1 MEPTPSDAEIS
12 AWIEKGLATAKH
24 FAPNP
29 VSSQSSLGK
38 STIKKGN
45 TKVLVSSA
53 EQIASSQP
61 AASHTVK
68 VQAQVHPQQPTASQP
83 CTGARPK
90 TKRTATPA
98 PTPSVQQAVK
108 IEPVYEDIVS
118 NPTHQAENAPLIA
131 TQSSAKQSLLCTEPL
146 PSQPSSATRCGEQ
159 SFKRG
164 GDFLPVPPG
173 RDPTVTQDTDENLI
187 LFGAQENLRSENGA
201 TQPAPQSLQSPE
213 DISAVVGN
221 ALESANSVREIIRY
235 LKVMEAKM
243 TQIEWKVDKV
253 LAQNSLIQQVRNEQL
268 VLKASMATIE
278 GLMTTIKIMDPG
290 VGPGATAA
298 QAKRLFKEAP
308 VVVSGPIVGDNDLIF
323 EDKIEISSLGKP
335 QKVAPQPKK
344 RLVTSEADIAG
355 YKLTLTKLLKECIPN
370 ANQHKKF
377 EDLIASVK
385 NESDFKAAKREIVR
399 AAI

>member
-164 GDFLPVPPG
+164 RFSSCSTGKRSNSHPGHRREFDLVWGSGKFEVREWCNPTCSPITPIPRRYQCRCGECPRICKQCEGDYQV
-173 RDPTVTQDTDENLI
+173 
-187 LFGAQENLRSENGA
+187 
-201 TQPAPQSLQSPE
+201 
-213 DISAVVGN
+213 
-221 ALESANSVREIIRY
+221 LESHGG
-235 LKVMEAKM
+235 
-243 TQIEWKVDKV
+243 
-253 LAQNSLIQQVRNEQL
+253 QNDTN
-268 VLKASMATIE
+268 
-278 GLMTTIKIMDPG
+278 
-290 VGPGATAA
+290 
-298 QAKRLFKEAP
+298 
-308 VVVSGPIVGDNDLIF
+308 
-323 EDKIEISSLGKP
+323 
-335 QKVAPQPKK
+335 
-344 RLVTSEADIAG
+344 
-355 YKLTLTKLLKECIPN
+355 
-370 ANQHKKF
+370 
-377 EDLIASVK
+377 
-385 NESDFKAAKREIVR
+385 
-399 AAI
+399 